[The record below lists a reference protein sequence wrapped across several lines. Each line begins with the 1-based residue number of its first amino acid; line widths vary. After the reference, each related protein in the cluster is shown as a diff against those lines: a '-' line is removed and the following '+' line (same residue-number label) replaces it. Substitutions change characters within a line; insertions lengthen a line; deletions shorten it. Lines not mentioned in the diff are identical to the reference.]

1 MTQPVFEITKAAT
14 FDAAHHFPNEPEGS
28 PYRRIH
34 GHSFQ
39 VEVSIRSDR
48 LDANGWVADLNALD
62 TALKAA
68 AGELDHGMLNEHEGL
83 EIPSL
88 EHLCLWFARRL
99 TPDWPGLSRV
109 VVSRPTIHERCA
121 LELGARAA

>member
-62 TALKAA
+62 AALKAA
-68 AGELDHGMLNEHEGL
+68 AGELDHGMLNEHAGL

-88 EHLCLWFARRL
+88 EHLCLWFVQRL
-99 TPDWPGLSRV
+99 TPEWPGLSRV

-121 LELGARAA
+121 LEL

>member
-68 AGELDHGMLNEHEGL
+68 AGELDHGMLNEHAGL

-99 TPDWPGLSRV
+99 TPDWPGLSRIT
-109 VVSRPTIHERCA
+109 VSRPTIHERCV
-121 LELGARAA
+121 LTL